1 MNGRK
6 NGYVSTSPPST
17 APPPLLPKQGAA
29 KRMSSIKNNQRP
41 AAGVTTTMPRTEDD
55 DVTTPR
61 SGCFVAELSKR
72 LEQAEGGEGG
82 GATTPPPPKVAPTR
96 YVKPRPGSLRNKP
109 VIPAQ
114 PLPPTNNSTET
125 RHPPPP
131 PPPHYLSKRPSS
143 SSVNNGIISTS
154 ISSPITN
161 TSNTLHIPTIP
172 RHETGNSTA
181 STSSQSSSVATNNT
195 ESSPS
200 RKPWH
205 YGVAL
210 TSWLTG
216 HDHSHQPSLKDSI
229 TIVSSHPASQ
239 DDRPPSDATSAY
251 STPSLPVS
259 PQPSGKGSDR
269 GKAKRSKVVQ
279 ELVSTE
285 KAYQKDMLLLKE
297 VFYDRAQAPGSPLSR
312 TDVKTLFSNL
322 LDIIELEASFVE
334 ALEIAT
340 ENRDDESITIG
351 AAFRQFVSMH
361 NDGVLG
367 HFTNSL

>member
-1 MNGRK
+1 M
-6 NGYVSTSPPST
+6 
-17 APPPLLPKQGAA
+17 
-29 KRMSSIKNNQRP
+29 
-41 AAGVTTTMPRTEDD
+41 TMPRTEQD

-72 LEQAEGGEGG
+72 LEQAEGGGYP
-82 GATTPPPPKVAPTR
+82 TPPKVPATR
-96 YVKPRPGSLRNKP
+96 YVKSRTGSLRNKP
-109 VIPAQ
+109 VIPPP

-125 RHPPPP
+125 RHPPP
-131 PPPHYLSKRPSS
+131 HYLSKRTSS
-143 SSVNNGIISTS
+143 SSVNNGIIPTS

-161 TSNTLHIPTIP
+161 TSNSSTLHIPAIP

-251 STPSLPVS
+251 STTSLPVS

-269 GKAKRSKVVQ
+269 GKSKRSKVIQ
-279 ELVSTE
+279 ELVGTE

-297 VFYDRAQAPGSPLSR
+297 VFYDQARSPDSPLTR

-322 LDIIELEASFVE
+322 LDIIELETSFVD
-334 ALEIAT
+334 ALDIAT

-351 AAFRQFVSMH
+351 GAFRQFVSKR
-361 NDGVLG
+361 
-367 HFTNSL
+367 

>member
-6 NGYVSTSPPST
+6 NGHVSTSPPST

-41 AAGVTTTMPRTEDD
+41 ATGVTMTMPRTEDD

-61 SGCFVAELSKR
+61 SGCFVAELSQR
-72 LEQAEGGEGG
+72 LEQAEGGYHP
-82 GATTPPPPKVAPTR
+82 TPPPKVAAPTTR
-96 YVKPRPGSLRNKP
+96 YVKQRTGSLRNKP
-109 VIPAQ
+109 VIPAP

-125 RHPPPP
+125 RHA
-131 PPPHYLSKRPSS
+131 PPHYLSKRPSS
-143 SSVNNGIISTS
+143 SSVNNGIIPTSTS
-154 ISSPITN
+154 STITN
-161 TSNTLHIPTIP
+161 NTLHIPAIQ

-216 HDHSHQPSLKDSI
+216 NDHSHQPSLKDSI
-229 TIVSSHPASQ
+229 TIVSSHPANQ
-239 DDRPPSDATSAY
+239 EDRPSSDGTSTY
-251 STPSLPVS
+251 SAPSLPVS

-297 VFYDRAQAPGSPLSR
+297 VFYDQACSPDSPLSR
-312 TDVKTLFSNL
+312 ADVKTLFSNL
-322 LDIIELEASFVE
+322 LDIVELETSFVQ
-334 ALEIAT
+334 ALDMAT

-351 AAFRQFVSMH
+351 DAFRQYVSLDDH
-361 NDGVLG
+361 DVL
-367 HFTNSL
+367 TWANTI